1 MYEIEFA
8 PGAREDLKTL
18 RKVEQV
24 EVLTGIETQLRH
36 EPTVGTRNRKRLEP
50 NEVAKWELR
59 IGRVRGFYEV
69 EEQVK
74 VVRIEAIGFKAG
86 NELFIRGE
94 RREL

>member
-24 EVLTGIETQLRH
+24 EVLTAIETQLRH
-36 EPTVGTRNRKRLEP
+36 EPTVETRNRKRLEP
-50 NEVAKWELR
+50 NEVAEWELR
-59 IGRVRGFYEV
+59 IGRFRVFYDV